1 MVTMAALFGWLSRR
15 WLRLPQTIGTMMLT
29 VVASLA
35 LVSASSYFP
44 ALKVWA
50 ETLLGAINF
59 ENLILHGLLSVL
71 LFAGAFLLDI
81 EALFAENLS
90 IALLAIAG
98 TVASTLIT
106 AGLLYLAL
114 PLLGVNGPVIDCLL
128 FGALIS
134 PTDPIAVLEML
145 KRVGAPKYIQAQ
157 LAGESLFNDG
167 VGAVIFLAL
176 LEAMRGTTPTPAHF
190 LSILTVEAG
199 GGLALGVAL
208 AWLTSQLM
216 RRTDAFQVELL
227 LTLSLA
233 TGCYALADHWD
244 LSAPLAAVAAGIAL
258 RRFERRY
265 PETMIGSERIDLFWE
280 VTDEAMN
287 AVLFVLVGFEVLAI
301 PFARVPLEIGALS
314 VAVVTATRFGVIAA
328 IISALR
334 WLKSGFRSSIRI
346 LSWGGLRGGLS
357 LALALSV
364 PHRPGRMWILVAT
377 YSVVLV
383 SIVVQGS
390 SMEWVLKK
398 LLAEEPASNAE
409 DEVQGIS

>member
-1 MVTMAALFGWLSRR
+1 MTILELIAVLVTMAALFGWLSRR
-15 WLRLPQTIGTMMLT
+15 WLRLPLSIGIMLLT
-29 VVASLA
+29 VVASLTM
-35 LVSASSYFP
+35 VSISNFFP
-44 ALKVWA
+44 AVRTWA
-50 ETLLGAINF
+50 GILLGAINF

-81 EALFAENLS
+81 ESLFAENLS
-90 IALLAIAG
+90 IALLAMVG
-98 TVASTLIT
+98 TVSSTLIT
-106 AGLLYLAL
+106 AGLLYVGL
-114 PLLGVNGPVIDCLL
+114 PLLGVNGPLIDCLL

-134 PTDPIAVLEML
+134 PTDPMAVLEML

-176 LEAMRGTTPTPAHF
+176 LQATRGDAPTAAHF
-190 LSILTVEAG
+190 LTILVVEAG

-208 AWLTSQLM
+208 SWLTSQLM
-216 RRTDAFQVELL
+216 RKTDSFQIEVL

-233 TGCYALADHWD
+233 TGCYALADHWN
-244 LSAPLAAVAAGIAL
+244 LSAPLAAVAAGISL
-258 RRFERRY
+258 RRFEHRHPDTTSAR
-265 PETMIGSERIDLFWE
+265 ERIDVFWE
-280 VTDEAMN
+280 AIDEVLN

-301 PFARVPLEIGALS
+301 PFARLPLQIGALS
-314 VAVVTATRFGVIAA
+314 ILIVTGVRFGVIT
-328 IISALR
+328 ILISILR
-334 WLKSGFRSSIRI
+334 WVKSGFQSSIRI

-364 PHRPGRMWILVAT
+364 PHRPGRTWILVAT

-398 LLAEEPASNAE
+398 LLHTRR
-409 DEVQGIS
+409 